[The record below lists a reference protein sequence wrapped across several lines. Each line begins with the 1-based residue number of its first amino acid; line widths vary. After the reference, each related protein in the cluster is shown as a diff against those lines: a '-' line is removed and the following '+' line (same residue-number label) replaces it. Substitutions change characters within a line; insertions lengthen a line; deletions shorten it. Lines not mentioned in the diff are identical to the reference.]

1 MSVIPKITNHFLAD
15 ITISHN
21 KVSGADIYYSDGLAA
36 QYECV
41 LILVRTDGIRWTYYV
56 ADKLFIRRSGDDTYD
71 DVIRRWLFE

>member
-1 MSVIPKITNHFLAD
+1 MSVIPRLTDRFLAD
-15 ITISHN
+15 ITISYN
-21 KVSGADIYYSDGLAA
+21 KVTGTDIYYSDGLAA

-41 LILVRTDGIRWTYYV
+41 LILVRTDKIRWTYYV